1 MNVLIIE
8 DEDLTAERLEHLL
21 HRYDPAIRVLD
32 KIPSVKEAVRW
43 FQNPSATPDLVFMDI
58 HLEDDLCF
66 RIFEQIN
73 LQVPIIFT
81 TAFDEYMIQAFKVNS
96 IDYLLKPV
104 NADGLAAAI
113 EKYKSMKRQFSK
125 TDLDTLLQAIGQQ
138 KPEYKTRFMIT
149 VGTRIRT
156 IEVAEIAYFFSEEKV
171 TFLVTNDNQRLPIDY
186 SLDKLATMV
195 NPDEFFR
202 ANRQFLL
209 SLPSIKNIHT
219 YSQSKLKLD
228 LTPAPKQEV
237 FIGKEKIT
245 PFKDWLDK

>member
-8 DEDLTAERLEHLL
+8 DEDLTAERLESLL
-21 HRYDPAIRVLD
+21 LRYDPTIQVLD
-32 KIPSVKEAVRW
+32 KIPSVREAVK
-43 FQNPSATPDLVFMDI
+43 FLQGHMSELDLVFMDI

-66 RIFEQIN
+66 RIFDQIN

-81 TAFDEYMIQAFKVNS
+81 TAFDEYMIRAFKVNS

-104 NADGLAAAI
+104 SLENLSAAI
-113 EKYKSMKRQFSK
+113 DKFKSMKRQFSR
-125 TDLDTLLQAIGQQ
+125 TDLDTLLQAIGQN
-138 KPEYKTRFMIT
+138 KPEYKTRFMVT

-156 IEVAEIAYFFSEEKV
+156 IDVAEVAYFFSEEKV
-171 TFLVTNDNQRLPIDY
+171 TFMVTKDNQRLPIDY
-186 SLDKLATMV
+186 SLDKLTTML

-202 ANRQFLL
+202 ANRQFLASL
-209 SLPSIKNIHT
+209 SSIKNIHT
-219 YSQSKLKLD
+219 YSQSKLKLE
-228 LTPAPKQEV
+228 LAPAPKAEV

>member
-1 MNVLIIE
+1 MKVLIIE
-8 DEDLTAERLEHLL
+8 DEDLTAERLESLL
-21 HRYDPAIRVLD
+21 LRYDSGIEILD

-43 FQNPSATPDLVFMDI
+43 FQKHSSTVDLVFMDI

-81 TAFDEYMIQAFKVNS
+81 TAFDEYMIKAFKVNS

-104 NADGLAAAI
+104 NAEGLAAAI
-113 EKYKSMKRQFSK
+113 EKFKAMKRQFSR
-125 TDLDTLLQAIGQQ
+125 TDLDTLLEAIGQN
-138 KPEYKTRFMIT
+138 KPEYKTRFMVT
-149 VGTRIRT
+149 VGTRIKT
-156 IEVAEIAYFFSEEKV
+156 IEMADIAYFFSEEKITFMV
-171 TFLVTNDNQRLPIDY
+171 TKDNQRLPIDY
-186 SLDKLATMV
+186 SLDKLSTMI
-195 NPDEFFR
+195 NPEEYFR
-202 ANRQFLL
+202 ANRQFLI

-219 YSQSKLKLD
+219 YSQSKLKLELD
-228 LTPAPKQEV
+228 PHPKTEV

>member
-1 MNVLIIE
+1 MKVLIIE
-8 DEDLTAERLEHLL
+8 DEDLTAERLEDLL
-21 HRYDPAIRVLD
+21 HRYDPGIQVLD
-32 KIPSVKEAVRW
+32 KIPSVKEAIKW
-43 FQNPSATPDLVFMDI
+43 FQNHTSEADLVFMDI

-73 LQVPIIFT
+73 LQVPVIFT
-81 TAFDEYMIQAFKVNS
+81 TAFDEYMVKAFKVNS

-104 NADGLAAAI
+104 NAEGLAAAI
-113 EKYKSMKRQFSK
+113 EKYKSLKRQFSK

-138 KPEYKTRFMIT
+138 KPEYKSRFMIT

-156 IEVAEIAYFFSEEKV
+156 IEVAEIAFFFSEEKV

-186 SLDKLATMV
+186 SLDKLATLV

-209 SLPSIKNIHT
+209 SLSSIKNIHT

-245 PFKDWLDK
+245 PFKDWLDR